1 MEASRVHRPG
11 YETPTKPRKQLL
23 DKPRLQK
30 YEQLPSS
37 KRQRPATTNA
47 KPKALIDLTGDTADE
62 DDVVVTKAKK
72 KKKAPSES
80 STSERRARR
89 FRNHPPQS
97 YLEKLDRART
107 QKMFVLRRTRGG
119 TADVPEE
126 SVDMVGTTG
135 NLYTVTISS
144 KPSCSCPD
152 AKKGNQCKHVVYVLV
167 NVLKAREDL
176 QYQLAFLSSEL
187 QEIFENAPPIKPAG
201 TGSAD
206 TDDPGNRK
214 PIEGDCPIC
223 FMEFD
228 AQNEQIVWCK
238 AACGNNIH
246 KTCFSQWAATSGK
259 RKVQCVYCRSEW
271 LTEAGDFNAES
282 LLQTERTVGEDG
294 YVNVA
299 AEVGLSGERDYSS
312 YHQFWVNRHLG
323 RGRYGSR
330 YYPY

>member
-1 MEASRVHRPG
+1 MEARRAHRAR
-11 YETPTKPRKQLL
+11 YDTPTQYHTQLL
-23 DKPRLQK
+23 DKPGLKRH
-30 YEQLPSS
+30 EQLPLS
-37 KRQRPATTNA
+37 KRQRSARNG
-47 KPKALIDLTGDTADE
+47 KSKSLIDSTGDASADD
-62 DDVVVTKAKK
+62 DDVTITKVKK
-72 KKKAPSES
+72 KSFSPAS
-80 STSERRARR
+80 SSKERRARR
-89 FRNHPPQS
+89 LRTHPPQS

-119 TADVPEE
+119 TAKVPEE
-126 SVDMVGTTG
+126 KVDMVGTTG

-144 KPSCSCPD
+144 QPSCSCPD
-152 AKKGNQCKHVVYVLV
+152 AKKGNQCKHIVYVLV

-187 QEIFENAPPIKPAG
+187 QEIFESAPPIKPAG
-201 TGSAD
+201 ISSVD
-206 TDDPGNRK
+206 TDDPGHRK

-246 KTCFSQWAATSGK
+246 KTCFNQWAATSGK
-259 RKVQCVYCRSEW
+259 GKVQCVYCRSEW
-271 LTEAGDFNAES
+271 QSEEGDFDAEA
-282 LLQTERTVGEDG
+282 LLQTARTVGKDG

-299 AEVGLSGERDYSS
+299 AALGLSGERDYSS
-312 YHQFWVNRHLG
+312 YDQFWVRRHLG